1 MRFILLDRILRMENG
16 KEGSFLKNVT
26 QSEDYFTD
34 HFPESPI
41 MPGALI
47 LESFNQASQFLLGY
61 ARDFICYPELKQ
73 VTKVSFKHYVL
84 PGDQL
89 HVNLK
94 IVEESEAEA
103 VIKATAEVNGR
114 IVCEATLALTLI
126 LGDRHPE
133 SKAQCQ
139 RLKDLYILLSSDPVS
154 RAWESLANRFQRQ

>member
-1 MRFILLDRILRMENG
+1 MRFILVDRILGIEKG

-34 HFPESPI
+34 HFPETPI
-41 MPGALI
+41 MPGVLI

-61 ARDFICYPELKQ
+61 GHDFICYPKLKQ

-94 IVEESEAEA
+94 IVEENEAEA
-103 VIKATAEVNGR
+103 VIRATAEVNGR
-114 IVCEATLALTLI
+114 IACGATLALTLI
-126 LGDRHPE
+126 QGNRDPE
-133 SKAQCQ
+133 SKAHCQ
-139 RLKDLYILLSSDPVS
+139 RLKDLYILLSSDPLS
-154 RAWESLANRFQRQ
+154 RAWESLADRF